1 MEIVNK
7 VYEAETLFQ
16 SVTSRAAQYK
26 ELKGQLEK
34 LKKEFAVI
42 VNNDQF
48 LGKGAEAIKG
58 FYGAQIDVVDAWI
71 SFINLNIAFFEG
83 IEGTAEEKK
92 LAGETVVKMPFLEED
107 LAQSNKR
114 AYEMV
119 SQQKEDLQDIFD
131 DINDLISLTVFSS
144 EKFETSMDK
153 AEDERTKT
161 IEKVNELDGDLTTE
175 YAVL

>member
-1 MEIVNK
+1 MKRLLNKGKGALWDGNKK

-16 SVTSRAAQYK
+16 SVTTRAEQYK

-34 LKKEFAVI
+34 LKQEFAEI

-71 SFINLNIAFFEG
+71 RFININIAFFEG
-83 IEGTAEEKK
+83 IEGTAEEKNV
-92 LAGETVVKMPFLEED
+92 AGETVVKMPFLEED
-107 LAQSNKR
+107 LSQSNKR

-119 SQQKEDLQDIFD
+119 SQTEGR
-131 DINDLISLTVFSS
+131 SS
-144 EKFETSMDK
+144 RLF
-153 AEDERTKT
+153 
-161 IEKVNELDGDLTTE
+161 LTTLVISFRLLYFQVNSLKPIWIKQRQKNE
-175 YAVL
+175 DD